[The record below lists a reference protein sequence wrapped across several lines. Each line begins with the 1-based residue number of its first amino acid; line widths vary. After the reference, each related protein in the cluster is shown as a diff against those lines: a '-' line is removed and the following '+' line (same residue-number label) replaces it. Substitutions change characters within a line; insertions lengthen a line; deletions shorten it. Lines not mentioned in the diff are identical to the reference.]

1 MADLAKYQQDIKK
14 FNTSYAKEAVKEPF
28 NFWGLAGFAVAAA
41 FTGSVSCPCSS
52 HSSAELVYI
61 MVVPNL
67 PMYRQLVQKRE
78 KDRRLAAHKSAREKL
93 IKSFTPREREAVE
106 YLRWLKEKIQDNY
119 KKFTGAG
126 ELALKPVSARP
137 ALGRFCRPARRLPPS
152 KTASQSRSIARQ
164 FTTSFRRLFVPMET
178 STDEKTKR
186 IQQTN
191 VEILKRRVASF
202 DEIERSVKLVEGQLQ
217 SIENFFSYLND
228 EIVTIST
235 PEKFSL
241 LDFEQLSDSI
251 AMTKQMLDAT
261 ADERRRPRQ
270 LQPRDGQSRASTR
283 KLTDNSYRSNPSIKT
298 SASTIGSS

>member
-1 MADLAKYQQDIKK
+1 MADLAKYQQNLEK
-14 FNTSYAKEAVKEPF
+14 FNTSYAKEAVKEPL

-41 FTGSVSCPCSS
+41 YTGSVIPLLVALI
-52 HSSAELVYI
+52 AEIAYILVL
-61 MVVPNL
+61 PNL
-67 PMYRQLVQKRE
+67 PFYRQMVQMRE
-78 KDRRLAAHKSAREKL
+78 KKRLFELSRSNREKL
-93 IKSFTPREREAVE
+93 IKTFTPREREAVE

-126 ELALKPVSARP
+126 QLPSNLITLDQRWEDFVDLLDVYRRRKQHLKSINRQAVHNQLSQAYRAAESAD
-137 ALGRFCRPARRLPPS
+137 
-152 KTASQSRSIARQ
+152 
-164 FTTSFRRLFVPMET
+164 
-178 STDEKTKR
+178 DEKTKR

-191 VEILKRRVASF
+191 VEILKRRIASF

-228 EIVTIST
+228 EIVTMST

-261 ADERRRPRQ
+261 ADSVGA
-270 LQPRDGQSRASTR
+270 LD
-283 KLTDNSYRSNPSIKT
+283 SYNREMGNYELLPGT
-298 SASTIGSS
+298 NQ

>member
-1 MADLAKYQQDIKK
+1 MADIAKYQQQITK
-14 FNTSYAKEAVKEPF
+14 FQTSYAKEAVKEPF

-41 FTGSVSCPCSS
+41 YTGSVIPLLI
-52 HSSAELVYI
+52 ALIFEVAYI
-61 MVVPNL
+61 LTLPNL
-67 PMYRQLVQKRE
+67 PWYRQLVQRRE
-78 KDRRLAAHKSAREKL
+78 KERLFLAARSAREKL
-93 IKSFTPREREAVE
+93 IKTFTPREREAVE

-119 KKFTGAG
+119 KKFTGAASLPSNLVTLDQRW
-126 ELALKPVSARP
+126 EDFVDLLDVYRRRKQHLKSINRQAVHNQLSQAFRAAESA
-137 ALGRFCRPARRLPPS
+137 S
-152 KTASQSRSIARQ
+152 
-164 FTTSFRRLFVPMET
+164 
-178 STDEKTKR
+178 DEKTKR

-228 EIVTIST
+228 EIVTMST

-261 ADERRRPRQ
+261 ADSVGQ
-270 LQPRDGQSRASTR
+270 LD
-283 KLTDNSYRSNPSIKT
+283 SYNREMGNYELLPEANRS
-298 SASTIGSS
+298 

>member
-1 MADLAKYQQDIKK
+1 MADLAKYRQEISR
-14 FNTSYAKEAVKEPF
+14 FNTSYAKEAVKEPA

-41 FTGSVSCPCSS
+41 YTGSVIPLLIALIC
-52 HSSAELVYI
+52 EMVYLL
-61 MVVPNL
+61 VVPNL
-67 PMYRQLVQKRE
+67 PSYRQLVQNRE
-78 KDRRLAAHKSAREKL
+78 RDRIKALSKATREKL

-119 KKFTGAG
+119 KKFAG
-126 ELALKPVSARP
+126 
-137 ALGRFCRPARRLPPS
+137 
-152 KTASQSRSIARQ
+152 ARQ
-164 FTTSFRRLFVPMET
+164 LPTNLRTLDQRWEDFVDLLDVYRRRKQHLKSINRQAVHNQLSQAFRAAET
-178 STDEKTKR
+178 AADEKTRR

-191 VEILKRRVASF
+191 VEILKRRIASF

-228 EIVTIST
+228 EIVTMST

-261 ADERRRPRQ
+261 ADSVGQ
-270 LQPRDGQSRASTR
+270 LD
-283 KLTDNSYRSNPSIKT
+283 SYNREMGNYELLPE
-298 SASTIGSS
+298 ANR

>member
-1 MADLAKYQQDIKK
+1 MADLSKYRQDLDK
-14 FNTSYAKEAVKEPF
+14 FQTSYAKAALKEPV
-28 NFWGLAGFAVAAA
+28 NFWALAGFLAAAA
-41 FTGSVSCPCSS
+41 FTGSVIPLLI
-52 HSSAELVYI
+52 ALILEAIYVV
-61 MVVPNL
+61 VVPNL
-67 PMYRQLVQKRE
+67 PVYRQMVQKRE
-78 KDRRLAAHKSAREKL
+78 HQRLLEAHNAGREKL

-119 KKFTGAG
+119 RKFTSTAT
-126 ELALKPVSARP
+126 LPSNLKALDQRWEDFVD
-137 ALGRFCRPARRLPPS
+137 LLDVYRRRKQHLKS
-152 KTASQSRSIARQ
+152 INRTAVHNQLSQA
-164 FTTSFRRLFVPMET
+164 FRAMES

-261 ADERRRPRQ
+261 ADEVGA
-270 LQPRDGQSRASTR
+270 LD
-283 KLTDNSYRSNPSIKT
+283 SYNREMGNLELLPGTK
-298 SASTIGSS
+298 

>member
-1 MADLAKYQQDIKK
+1 M
-14 FNTSYAKEAVKEPF
+14 KEAVKEPF

-41 FTGSVSCPCSS
+41 YSQSIWPLLLALIV
-52 HSSAELVYI
+52 EVVYV

-67 PMYRQLVQKRE
+67 PYYRQLVERRE
-78 KDRRLAAHKSAREKL
+78 RERRMLAGKTAREKL
-93 IKSFTPREREAVE
+93 IKTFTPREREAVE

-119 KKFTGAG
+119 KKFTGAATLPSNLRTLDQRW
-126 ELALKPVSARP
+126 EDFVDLLDVYRRRKQHLKSINRQAVHNQ
-137 ALGRFCRPARRLPPS
+137 L
-152 KTASQSRSIARQ
+152 SQVYRAA
-164 FTTSFRRLFVPMET
+164 ENAGA
-178 STDEKTKR
+178 DEKTKR

-191 VEILKRRVASF
+191 VEILKRRIASF

-228 EIVTIST
+228 EIVTMST

-261 ADERRRPRQ
+261 ADDVGALDAYNRQ
-270 LQPRDGQSRASTR
+270 VGNYELLPGS
-283 KLTDNSYRSNPSIKT
+283 NS
-298 SASTIGSS
+298 

>member
-1 MADLAKYQQDIKK
+1 MADLAKYERELQRFQ
-14 FNTSYAKEAVKEPF
+14 TSYMKEAVKEPF

-41 FTGSVSCPCSS
+41 YSQSVIPLLIALI
-52 HSSAELVYI
+52 AEIVYI
-61 MVVPNL
+61 MVLPNL
-67 PMYRQLVQKRE
+67 PYYRQLVQRRE
-78 KDRRLAAHKSAREKL
+78 KQRLLNANRTAREKL

-119 KKFTGAG
+119 KKFTGAASLPSNLRTLDQRWEDFVDLLDVYRRRKQHLKSINRQAVHNQLSQAYRAAENAG
-126 ELALKPVSARP
+126 E
-137 ALGRFCRPARRLPPS
+137 
-152 KTASQSRSIARQ
+152 
-164 FTTSFRRLFVPMET
+164 
-178 STDEKTKR
+178 DEKTKR

-191 VEILKRRVASF
+191 VEILKRRIASF

-228 EIVTIST
+228 EIVTMST

-261 ADERRRPRQ
+261 ADEVGALDAYNRQ
-270 LQPRDGQSRASTR
+270 VGNYELLPGS
-283 KLTDNSYRSNPSIKT
+283 NS
-298 SASTIGSS
+298 

>member
-1 MADLAKYQQDIKK
+1 MADLAKYRQEIEK
-14 FNTSYAKEAVKEPF
+14 FNTSYAQAAVKEPV
-28 NFWGLAGFAVAAA
+28 NFWGLAGFLVAAA
-41 FTGSVSCPCSS
+41 YTGSVIPLLIALLCE
-52 HSSAELVYI
+52 AVYLL
-61 MVVPNL
+61 VVPLL
-67 PMYRQLVQKRE
+67 PSYRQMVNARE
-78 KDRRLAAHKSAREKL
+78 KKRLMDAHVAGREKL

-106 YLRWLKEKIQDNY
+106 YLRWMASKIQEDY
-119 KKFTGAG
+119 KKFTGAR
-126 ELALKPVSARP
+126 ALPSNLSGLDHRWEDFVD
-137 ALGRFCRPARRLPPS
+137 LLDVYRRRKQHLKS
-152 KTASQSRSIARQ
+152 INRTAVHNQLSQA
-164 FTTSFRRLFVPMET
+164 FRAMEA

-217 SIENFFSYLND
+217 SIENFFEYLKG

-261 ADERRRPRQ
+261 ADEVGA
-270 LQPRDGQSRASTR
+270 LD
-283 KLTDNSYRSNPSIKT
+283 SYNREMGNYELLPGTK
-298 SASTIGSS
+298 

>member
-1 MADLAKYQQDIKK
+1 MADLAKYQQQLTK
-14 FNTSYAKEAVKEPF
+14 FQSSYLKEAVKEPF

-41 FTGSVSCPCSS
+41 YTGSVIPLLI
-52 HSSAELVYI
+52 ALIFEVAYVLTL
-61 MVVPNL
+61 PNL
-67 PMYRQLVQKRE
+67 PMYRHLVQRRE
-78 KDRRLAAHKSAREKL
+78 KERLFLAARTAREKL
-93 IKSFTPREREAVE
+93 IKTFTPREREAVE

-126 ELALKPVSARP
+126 ALPSNLVTLDQRWEDFVDLLDVYRRRKQHLKSINRQAVHNQLSQAYRAAESA
-137 ALGRFCRPARRLPPS
+137 G
-152 KTASQSRSIARQ
+152 
-164 FTTSFRRLFVPMET
+164 
-178 STDEKTKR
+178 DEKTRR

-228 EIVTIST
+228 EIVTMST

-261 ADERRRPRQ
+261 ADSVGQLDAYNRQ
-270 LQPRDGQSRASTR
+270 MGNYELLPEANR
-283 KLTDNSYRSNPSIKT
+283 
-298 SASTIGSS
+298 

>member
-1 MADLAKYQQDIKK
+1 MADLAQYQRDLQK
-14 FNTSYAKEAVKEPF
+14 FNSSYLKEALKEPI

-41 FTGSVSCPCSS
+41 YSFSVIPLLIAII
-52 HSSAELVYI
+52 AEIAYAMIL
-61 MVVPNL
+61 PNL
-67 PMYRQLVQKRE
+67 PSYRALVQKRE
-78 KDRRLAAHKSAREKL
+78 KQRLLDAAHAAREKL

-119 KKFTGAG
+119 RKFTGAAS
-126 ELALKPVSARP
+126 LPSNLKT
-137 ALGRFCRPARRLPPS
+137 LDRRWEDFVDLLDVYRRRKQHLKS
-152 KTASQSRSIARQ
+152 INRQAVHNQLSQAYRAAETA
-164 FTTSFRRLFVPMET
+164 
-178 STDEKTKR
+178 TDDKTKR

-191 VEILKRRVASF
+191 VEILKRRIASF

-228 EIVTIST
+228 EIVTMST

-261 ADERRRPRQ
+261 ADDVGQ
-270 LQPRDGQSRASTR
+270 LDAYNREMGNYQLLPEGNR
-283 KLTDNSYRSNPSIKT
+283 
-298 SASTIGSS
+298 

>member
-1 MADLAKYQQDIKK
+1 MADLEKYRQDLDK
-14 FNTSYAKEAVKEPF
+14 FQTSYAKAALKEPV
-28 NFWGLAGFAVAAA
+28 NFWGLAGFLAAAA
-41 FTGSVSCPCSS
+41 FTGSVIPLLI
-52 HSSAELVYI
+52 ALMLEAIYV
-61 MVVPNL
+61 MVIPNL
-67 PMYRQLVQKRE
+67 PAYRQLVQRRE
-78 KDRRLAAHKSAREKL
+78 HQRRLEAHLAGREKL

-119 KKFTGAG
+119 RKFTATSN
-126 ELALKPVSARP
+126 LPSNLKALDQRWEDFVD
-137 ALGRFCRPARRLPPS
+137 LLDVYRRRKQHLKS
-152 KTASQSRSIARQ
+152 INRTAVHNQLSQA
-164 FTTSFRRLFVPMET
+164 FRAMES

-261 ADERRRPRQ
+261 ADEVGALDMYNREMGNLELLP
-270 LQPRDGQSRASTR
+270 GA
-283 KLTDNSYRSNPSIKT
+283 K
-298 SASTIGSS
+298 

>member
-1 MADLAKYQQDIKK
+1 MADLAKYQQQLTR
-14 FNTSYAKEAVKEPF
+14 FQTSYAKEAVKEPF

-41 FTGSVSCPCSS
+41 YAGSVLPL
-52 HSSAELVYI
+52 LVALIFEVAYMLI
-61 MVVPNL
+61 LPNL
-67 PMYRQLVQKRE
+67 PWYRQLVQRRE
-78 KDRRLAAHKSAREKL
+78 KERLFLANRSAREKL
-93 IKSFTPREREAVE
+93 IKTFTPREREAVE

-119 KKFTGAG
+119 KKFTGAA
-126 ELALKPVSARP
+126 ALPSNLVTLDQRWEDFVDLLDVYRRRKQHLKSINRQAVHNQLSQAFRAAESA
-137 ALGRFCRPARRLPPS
+137 G
-152 KTASQSRSIARQ
+152 
-164 FTTSFRRLFVPMET
+164 
-178 STDEKTKR
+178 DEKTRR

-228 EIVTIST
+228 EIVTMST

-261 ADERRRPRQ
+261 ADSVGA
-270 LQPRDGQSRASTR
+270 LD
-283 KLTDNSYRSNPSIKT
+283 SYNREMGNYELLPE
-298 SASTIGSS
+298 ANR

>member
-1 MADLAKYQQDIKK
+1 MADLAQYQRDLQK
-14 FNTSYAKEAVKEPF
+14 FNTSYLKEAVKEPI

-41 FTGSVSCPCSS
+41 YSFSVIPLLIAII
-52 HSSAELVYI
+52 AEIAYV

-67 PMYRQLVQKRE
+67 PSYRALVQRRE
-78 KDRRLAAHKSAREKL
+78 KERLLIAAKTAREKL

-119 KKFTGAG
+119 RKFTGAG
-126 ELALKPVSARP
+126 SLPSNLKTLDQRWEDFVDLLDVYRRRKQHLKSINRQAVHNQLSQAYRAAESA
-137 ALGRFCRPARRLPPS
+137 
-152 KTASQSRSIARQ
+152 
-164 FTTSFRRLFVPMET
+164 
-178 STDEKTKR
+178 TDEKTKR

-191 VEILKRRVASF
+191 VEILKRRIASF

-228 EIVTIST
+228 EIVTMST

-261 ADERRRPRQ
+261 ADDIGQLDAYNRQ
-270 LQPRDGQSRASTR
+270 MGNYELLPEGNR
-283 KLTDNSYRSNPSIKT
+283 
-298 SASTIGSS
+298 